1 MFDNIKFTVAYSNGN
16 CETLEL
22 TALSLL
28 SFFLCYMR
36 LVNCDNAYD
45 VLNWLA
51 HTEPQQEYNLGDFK
65 IIALDY

>member
-1 MFDNIKFTVAYSNGN
+1 MFDNIKFTVSDSNGN
-16 CETLEL
+16 RETLEL

-28 SFFLCYMR
+28 SFLCYTK

-51 HTEPQQEYNLGDFK
+51 HAEPQQEYNLGDFK
-65 IIALDY
+65 IIALSH